1 MKTRTP
7 GSLSPG
13 GKDMSEYSDEQLVME
28 ALDGSHRAFGQ
39 LVKQYQYRVLRTI
52 ASIIGDE
59 QAAQDLGQETFLS
72 AWRNLAKLK
81 EKEKFGRWLSRIA
94 INLSKDW
101 LRDQRKH
108 QENTVSLEENVV
120 LPTSE
125 LRYQSDKLR
134 QEVWDAID
142 ELAEE
147 RREVVILHY
156 INGYSYEEISS
167 MLSIPTSTIVGRLQK
182 ARNQLRKEFLDMVKK
197 LQLEEV
203 SKLTSGILCTSKGDV
218 YLCDPSLKQIM
229 NLTKGRIPDPWE
241 VLASP
246 DKKTV
251 AIRSNCS
258 ERLYMIDMD
267 SLSLR
272 QTQPCLE
279 YNAGLS
285 WSPDSSK
292 VAHGNIN
299 GIIDAENPKIVVRQ
313 VVVVDRKTMNVEV
326 VAENTHP
333 RDGLMWIQ
341 PKWSPNG
348 KWIAYIGKRDVL
360 ALVSPDGSDKRE
372 IQVDGMS
379 YELDYNV
386 GLCQFEWSPDS
397 KGLGVVVN
405 GQWAIISLDGRI
417 IQQVASEEQIKS
429 WPKTG
434 NPSAFWQKVGNYN
447 EYLGVVDDNGNKII
461 FDVERFGG
469 HWPVW
474 L

>member
-1 MKTRTP
+1 MKTRSP

-13 GKDMSEYSDEQLVME
+13 DKDMSAYSDEQLVME
-28 ALDGSHRAFGQ
+28 ALDGSHLAFGQ

-81 EKEKFGRWLSRIA
+81 EREKFGRWLNRIA

-120 LPTSE
+120 LPTQE

-142 ELAEE
+142 ELAEA

-156 INGYSYEEISS
+156 ISGYSYEEISE

-182 ARNQLRKEFLDMVKK
+182 ARNQLRKEFLDMVEK
-197 LQLEEV
+197 LQLEMV

-218 YLCDPSLKQIM
+218 YLCDPNLKQIM

-251 AIRSNCS
+251 AIRSNCRW
-258 ERLYMIDMD
+258 RLYMIDMD
-267 SLSLR
+267 SLELR
-272 QTQPCLE
+272 ETQDCLE
-279 YNAGLS
+279 YSAGLS
-285 WSPDSSK
+285 WSPDSSG

-299 GIIDAENPKIVVRQ
+299 GIIGVENPKVMVRQ
-313 VVVVDRKTMNVEV
+313 VVVVDRKTMNAEV
-326 VAENTHP
+326 VVENIHRVESDIP

-348 KWIAYIGKRDVL
+348 KWIAFVGERDVL

-379 YELDYNV
+379 YKLDYNV
-386 GLCQFEWSPDS
+386 GVCQFEWRPDS
-397 KGLGVVVN
+397 KGLAVVVN
-405 GQWAIISLDGRI
+405 SRSVQIRVILYAKSFWIFSALSSL
-417 IQQVASEEQIKS
+417 
-429 WPKTG
+429 
-434 NPSAFWQKVGNYN
+434 F
-447 EYLGVVDDNGNKII
+447 
-461 FDVERFGG
+461 
-469 HWPVW
+469 
-474 L
+474 